1 MEFLGGA
8 LPNVMFIIG
17 ILAIGLGLGI
27 ELKLVAL
34 NKEIDKTGR
43 IGAIVIGALLIAA
56 SLFLYM
62 NPALTNRNQATSA
75 TANAALAPA
84 PANTAPAQ
92 LASTAAPAVAA
103 IAAPPEAPTALAAPT
118 ATVVPPEAPT
128 ATPAPTP
135 VPPTVTTVPMAKVP
149 DLHDSDEK
157 DAQNKLT
164 AAGLKFSRVDQ
175 CNGTDQGD
183 SKAKKHR
190 IQCQN
195 PAAEAD
201 VPLGTTVEYVIH

>member
-43 IGAIVIGALLIAA
+43 VGAIIIGVLLIAA
-56 SLFLYM
+56 SLFLYL
-62 NPALTNRNQATSA
+62 NPALTNRNQASSA

-84 PANTAPAQ
+84 SASSTSAQ
-92 LASTAAPAVAA
+92 LVATAAPAVAA
-103 IAAPPEAPTALAAPT
+103 IATPPEAPAALVAPA
-118 ATVVPPEAPT
+118 ATVVPTDLPPPATAVPT
-128 ATPAPTP
+128 
-135 VPPTVTTVPMAKVP
+135 AKVP

-157 DAQNKLT
+157 DAQDKLT
-164 AAGLKFSRVDQ
+164 AAGLKFSKVDQ
-175 CNGTDQGD
+175 CSGTDKGD

-190 IQCQN
+190 VQCQN
-195 PAAEAD
+195 PVAGAD
-201 VPLGTTVEYVIH
+201 VPLGTTVEYVIR